1 MSKTPQI
8 DLKEIGREIFSA
20 SQNPKK
26 LDAINIKLSGWYA
39 FYSEVLIDLEY
50 KEALFHQNTK
60 STGEKVLSDK
70 TVESLWKITEDGKM
84 HVRVAQTMKT
94 VEKLMSNIKSSI
106 RRSEVEAK
114 NYQ

>member
-1 MSKTPQI
+1 MQQV
-8 DLKEIGREIFSA
+8 DLKEIGREIFAA
-20 SQNPKK
+20 SQSPKK
-26 LDAINIKLSGWYA
+26 LDSINIRLSGWYA
-39 FYSEVLIDLEY
+39 FYSDVLIDLEY

-60 STGEKVLSDK
+60 NAGDKTLSDK
-70 TVESLWKITEDGKM
+70 TVESLWKITEDGQT
-84 HVRVAQTMKT
+84 HTRVSQTMKT